1 MISIYKS
8 RYSAIILFA
17 ICLIMEIPLWAQQ
30 KAIQGTVKDIE
41 GNPMP
46 GVTIM
51 VDGTNIGTITNTD
64 GKYSINI
71 PEKRKSLTFS
81 FFRLYFSDARYSRT
95 TDNQRRLERRFNENR
110 RSSSNWLWATKKI

>member
-81 FFRLYFSDARYSRT
+81 FLGYISQTLDIVGQQTINVFMRLMNVIA
-95 TDNQRRLERRFNENR
+95 L
-110 RSSSNWLWATKKI
+110 L